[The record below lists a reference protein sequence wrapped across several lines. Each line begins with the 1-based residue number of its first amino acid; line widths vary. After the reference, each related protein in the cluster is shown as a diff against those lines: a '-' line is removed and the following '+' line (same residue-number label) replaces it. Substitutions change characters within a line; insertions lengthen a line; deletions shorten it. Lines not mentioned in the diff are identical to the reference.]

1 MCYTFVCFLN
11 FFQQIAIF
19 LEILY
24 ITNYFL
30 LQLILPFML
39 LLNCL
44 TRQNQYDTKTSL
56 HINIIIKNDRASSQS
71 DMHPQNK

>member
-39 LLNCL
+39 LL
-44 TRQNQYDTKTSL
+44 
-56 HINIIIKNDRASSQS
+56 
-71 DMHPQNK
+71 